1 MDAKAK
7 DEDRRA
13 KAEAEA
19 KKRLDDARAASEAE
33 RQAHLK
39 TMATE
44 AEKSKSELD
53 TVLEELK
60 EPERRTIRLEAYRQV
75 LSGEYDA
82 GHLQARVDDMALRLA
97 RYVLSGKV

>member
-19 KKRLDDARAASEAE
+19 KKRLDDARAAAEAE
-33 RQAHLK
+33 RQEHLS

-44 AEKSKSELD
+44 AEKSRSELD
-53 TVLEELK
+53 KVLDEMK
-60 EPERRTIRLEAYRQV
+60 EPEKRTIRLEAYKLV
-75 LSGEYDA
+75 LSGEYDP
-82 GHLQARVDDMALRLA
+82 GSLQSRVDDTALRLA
-97 RYVLSGKV
+97 RYVMAGKV